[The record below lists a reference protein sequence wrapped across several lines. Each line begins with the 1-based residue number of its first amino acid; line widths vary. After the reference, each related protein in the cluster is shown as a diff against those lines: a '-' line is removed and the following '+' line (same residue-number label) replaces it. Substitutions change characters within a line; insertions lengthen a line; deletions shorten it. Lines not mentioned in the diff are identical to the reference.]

1 MFSGLLAPNGNVD
14 HSGSD
19 ELVLSKHL
27 LILEVAVLDLLRIEE
42 VLWVCDT

>member
-1 MFSGLLAPNGNVD
+1 MLSGLLAPNGNID

-27 LILEVAVLDLLRIEE
+27 LILEVAVLDLFWIEE
-42 VLWVCDT
+42 VLWVCDA